1 MPKIYLL
8 GGENVSRRSAR
19 EINLAALEDAAPSPK
34 VLVFPWA
41 RASFDKNYRK
51 RKLFSDYL
59 RSLGAGDVSFVE
71 YGEQENVSE
80 KLTWANVVY
89 FTGGQASILIERTK
103 NAGVKTAFES
113 FGGVIVGRSAGA
125 LALCKRCITTC
136 RENGKIRVVD
146 GLGLV
151 DITLKVHYTPQK
163 DEALKRFS
171 LKEKIY
177 AVPQGSALVYE
188 KSRLFAIGEAYV
200 LNCGKRQI
208 FTETSL

>member
-8 GGENVSRRSAR
+8 GGENVFLRSAR
-19 EINLAALEDAAPSPK
+19 EINLAALEDAGSRVK

-41 RASFDKNYRK
+41 RASFDNNYRK

-59 RSLGAGDVSFVE
+59 HALGAGEVNFAE
-71 YGEQENVSE
+71 YGEQENISQ
-80 KLTWANVVY
+80 KLAWADMVY
-89 FTGGQASILIERTK
+89 LTGGQASILIERTK
-103 NAGVKTAFES
+103 KMGLDKLLSTFR
-113 FGGVIVGRSAGA
+113 GVIIGRSAGA
-125 LALCKRCITTC
+125 LALCTRCITTC
-136 RENGKIRVVD
+136 RVNGKVRVVN

-177 AVPQGSALVYE
+177 AVAQGSALVYE
-188 KSRLFAIGEAYV
+188 KSRLLAIGEAYV
-200 LNCGKRQI
+200 LNGGKRQV
-208 FTETSL
+208 FVEGNL